1 MKRGNFNRILS
12 GEAKIINS
20 HDGEGKDERPATEP
34 VFLRSW
40 TKYSRRSPSE
50 VGGKE
55 IKT

>member
-1 MKRGNFNRILS
+1 MTLKLLS